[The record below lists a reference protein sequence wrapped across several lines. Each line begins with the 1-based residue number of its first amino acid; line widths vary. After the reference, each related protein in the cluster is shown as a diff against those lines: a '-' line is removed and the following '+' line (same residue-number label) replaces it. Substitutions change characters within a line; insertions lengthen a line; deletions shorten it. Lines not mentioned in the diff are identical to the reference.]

1 MRSVDLG
8 KERAKLLAAVA
19 IKKNPAYIERLA
31 VTELGMVHPLG
42 GLGGSLA
49 HWEGE

>member
-1 MRSVDLG
+1 
-8 KERAKLLAAVA
+8 
-19 IKKNPAYIERLA
+19 LA